1 MKRYETIVIIDP
13 DLSKEA
19 ETPIFDRVND
29 LIPQYKGFLVETD
42 DWGTKKLAY
51 DIKKKNRGH
60 YVRLDFCGDGALIQ
74 EMERFFRIDDKV
86 MKFMTVLLDE
96 DADLD
101 AIKADLAEKA
111 AAEEQASA
119 EKVDE
124 PAAVEKVDEPA
135 AAEKVDEPAA
145 VEMVDEPAAAEK
157 VDEPAAVEMVDEPA
171 AAEKVDEPAAV
182 EMVDEPVETEAS
194 TENSEP
200 TEEKKEE

>member
-19 ETPIFDRVND
+19 ETPIFERLND
-29 LIPQYKGFLVETD
+29 LIPQYKGFLIETD

-60 YVRLDFCGDGALIQ
+60 YVRLDFCGDGALVQ

-101 AIKADLAEKA
+101 VIKSDLAEKA
-111 AAEEQASA
+111 AAAEQ
-119 EKVDE
+119 
-124 PAAVEKVDEPA
+124 A
-135 AAEKVDEPAA
+135 AAEKADEA
-145 VEMVDEPAAAEK
+145 
-157 VDEPAAVEMVDEPA
+157 
-171 AAEKVDEPAAV
+171 
-182 EMVDEPVETEAS
+182 VETEAP
-194 TENSEP
+194 TENNEP
-200 TEEKKEE
+200 IEAKKEE

>member
-19 ETPIFDRVND
+19 ETPIFERLND
-29 LIPQYKGFLVETD
+29 LIPQYKGFLIETD

-96 DADLD
+96 NADLD
-101 AIKADLAEKA
+101 VIKSDLAEKA
-111 AAEEQASA
+111 AAAEQ
-119 EKVDE
+119 
-124 PAAVEKVDEPA
+124 A
-135 AAEKVDEPAA
+135 AAEKADEA
-145 VEMVDEPAAAEK
+145 
-157 VDEPAAVEMVDEPA
+157 
-171 AAEKVDEPAAV
+171 
-182 EMVDEPVETEAS
+182 VETEAP
-194 TENSEP
+194 TENNEP
-200 TEEKKEE
+200 IETKKEE

>member
-19 ETPIFDRVND
+19 ETPIFERLND
-29 LIPQYKGFLVETD
+29 LIPQYKGFLIETD

-60 YVRLDFCGDGALIQ
+60 YVRLDFCGDGALVQ

-101 AIKADLAEKA
+101 VIKSDLADKA
-111 AAEEQASA
+111 AAAEQ
-119 EKVDE
+119 
-124 PAAVEKVDEPA
+124 A
-135 AAEKVDEPAA
+135 AAEKADEA
-145 VEMVDEPAAAEK
+145 
-157 VDEPAAVEMVDEPA
+157 
-171 AAEKVDEPAAV
+171 
-182 EMVDEPVETEAS
+182 VETEAP
-194 TENSEP
+194 TENKEP
-200 TEEKKEE
+200 IEANEEE

>member
-19 ETPIFDRVND
+19 ETPIFERLTD
-29 LIPQYKGFLVETD
+29 LIPQYKGFLIETD

-51 DIKKKNRGH
+51 DIKKKSRGH

-86 MKFMTVLLDE
+86 LKFMTVLLDE

-111 AAEEQASA
+111 AAEE
-119 EKVDE
+119 KPV
-124 PAAVEKVDEPA
+124 VETTET
-135 AAEKVDEPAA
+135 
-145 VEMVDEPAAAEK
+145 
-157 VDEPAAVEMVDEPA
+157 
-171 AAEKVDEPAAV
+171 
-182 EMVDEPVETEAS
+182 PVEAEAS
-194 TENSEP
+194 TEDNEP

>member
-19 ETPIFDRVND
+19 ETPIFERLKD
-29 LIPQYKGFLVETD
+29 LIPQYNGFLIETD

-96 DADLD
+96 SADLD

-111 AAEEQASA
+111 AAAEQAA
-119 EKVDE
+119 TTEQ
-124 PAAVEKVDEPA
+124 AAVEKADEA
-135 AAEKVDEPAA
+135 
-145 VEMVDEPAAAEK
+145 
-157 VDEPAAVEMVDEPA
+157 
-171 AAEKVDEPAAV
+171 
-182 EMVDEPVETEAS
+182 VETEAP
-194 TENSEP
+194 TENNEP
-200 TEEKKEE
+200 IDAKKEE